1 MYDFLFAWHLD
12 VPVMIGLLVSEG
24 LYLLLVERLWRKTG
38 SYDTRAAW
46 AWSIGLVVVFIALE
60 SPLDTIA
67 ETRLLASHMLQ
78 HELMIAVAPPL
89 LLLGLFPRLVVPI
102 TRPIFK
108 PLLRNRFTY
117 KLLQVLFSPYCTLG
131 IWLVFVYIWHVPSLY
146 TLALQFQ
153 SLHVVE
159 HLSFVVAGT
168 LFWLP
173 IIEPV
178 PGLTRMRP
186 VAKLVYIALGQLGT
200 IPLVVTLLWSPSL
213 IYSYYAWRSPLWNLS
228 HAEDQ
233 QLAAIVMMVID
244 MLVALTALAWITLQ
258 ALAVAEWQDKRPRPA
273 QRTPGDSAQAACDI
287 MTSSE

>member
-1 MYDFLFAWHLD
+1 M
-12 VPVMIGLLVSEG
+12 
-24 LYLLLVERLWRKTG
+24 
-38 SYDTRAAW
+38 
-46 AWSIGLVVVFIALE
+46 VVFVALE

-67 ETRLLASHMLQ
+67 ETRLLAAHMLQ
-78 HELMIAVAPPL
+78 HELLIAVAPPL

-108 PLLRNRFTY
+108 PLLRNRSTY

-178 PGLTRMRP
+178 PGLTRMRRVCRATP
-186 VAKLVYIALGQLGT
+186 
-200 IPLVVTLLWSPSL
+200 
-213 IYSYYAWRSPLWNLS
+213 
-228 HAEDQ
+228 
-233 QLAAIVMMVID
+233 
-244 MLVALTALAWITLQ
+244 LTAAMVELWGERRQQGRGSVRLLGRVGRVGENSFTGWLV
-258 ALAVAEWQDKRPRPA
+258 L
-273 QRTPGDSAQAACDI
+273 
-287 MTSSE
+287 